1 MLFNNTAIKM
11 GKRKK
16 MRAIINGIPLLN
28 LRSGVGNYV
37 YQTFKAL
44 QLQMKDW
51 EFYFF
56 YGIQSSPH
64 LRNRPAE
71 LYMSGKK
78 IVRYLRTV
86 YPAYRTTL
94 DFLFNFDQRRKGFE
108 LYHETNYIPMKFHG
122 PTVLTVFDLS
132 FYLFPET
139 HPAERIRYMERY
151 FYPRLHRV
159 SHYLT
164 ISDTVKQEMVKY
176 LSLSPENIT
185 VTPLGVDDTFRPIP
199 PPLLNGALSKYALK
213 SGSYILYIGTLEPRK
228 NITNLLRAYALL
240 SRRSREQ
247 YPLVLAGG
255 MGWLMEG
262 LDTEIAKLGIQS
274 TTIKTGYVPR
284 EDLPSLYSGAAVFV
298 YPSLYEGFGLPPL
311 EAMACGAPVI
321 TSNVSSLPE
330 VVGEAGI
337 QVPPE
342 DVKRLSEEIESL
354 LGDDQRRTFLIQKGL
369 ERAKQ
374 FTWEKCAA
382 MTLEVYDQVIQ
393 GHGV

>member
-1 MLFNNTAIKM
+1 
-11 GKRKK
+11 
-16 MRAIINGIPLLN
+16 MRVIVNGIPLLSP
-28 LRSGVGNYV
+28 RSGVGNYV
-37 YQTFKAL
+37 YQNFKSL
-44 QLQMKDW
+44 LRTQSGLDL
-51 EFYFF
+51 FF
-56 YGIQSSPH
+56 YYGVQWTSH
-64 LRNRPAE
+64 LKDRPVEPYVSARRFVRR
-71 LYMSGKK
+71 LGKA
-78 IVRYLRTV
+78 
-86 YPAYRTTL
+86 YPIYRTTL
-94 DFLFNFDQRRKGFE
+94 DLFFYFGQWQRKFD
-108 LYHETNYIPMKFHG
+108 LYHETNYIPMKFNG

-132 FYLFPET
+132 FHLFPET
-139 HPAERIRYMERY
+139 HPAERIRYMDRY

-185 VTPLGVDDTFRPIP
+185 VTPLGVDDNFRPIP
-199 PPLLNGALSKYALK
+199 TPLLNGALSKYALK

-240 SRRSREQ
+240 SPRLREQ

-311 EAMACGAPVI
+311 EAMACGTPVI

-342 DVKRLSEEIESL
+342 DVERLSEEIESL

-374 FTWEKCAA
+374 FTWERCAG
-382 MTLEVYDQVIQ
+382 MTLEVYNRVMR
-393 GHGV
+393 GK